1 MTDPEIRF
9 TVIKERNVAM
19 NLFLTP
25 DLEQLVDEKVATGQY
40 GSAIEVIR
48 EALRLL
54 KERDDEGR
62 RKAFTELKRDVA
74 AGMDQLDRGETG
86 VLDIAAIKAQARK
99 RMG

>member
-1 MTDPEIRF
+1 
-9 TVIKERNVAM
+9 M

-54 KERDDEGR
+54 KERDEGR
-62 RKAFTELKRDVA
+62 REAFDELKRDIA
-74 AGMDQLDRGETG
+74 AGLDQLDRGEAG
-86 VLDIAAIKAQARK
+86 VLDITAIKTQARK

>member
-54 KERDDEGR
+54 KERDEGR
-62 RKAFTELKRDVA
+62 RKAFTELKRDIA
-74 AGMDQLDRGETG
+74 AGMDQLDRGEAG

>member
-1 MTDPEIRF
+1 
-9 TVIKERNVAM
+9 M

-54 KERDDEGR
+54 KERDESR
-62 RKAFTELKRDVA
+62 RKAFDELKRDIA

-86 VLDIAAIKAQARK
+86 VLDIVAIKAQARK